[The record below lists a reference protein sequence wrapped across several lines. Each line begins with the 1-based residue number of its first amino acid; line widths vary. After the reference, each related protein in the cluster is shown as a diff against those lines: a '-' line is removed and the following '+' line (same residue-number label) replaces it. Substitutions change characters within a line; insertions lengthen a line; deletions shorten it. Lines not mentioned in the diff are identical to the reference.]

1 MSEEYPVVYVTN
13 LHPSVYMSSSEI
25 DIQYL
30 EEIFGKFGRIE
41 QTDIIDTNAGS
52 AVISYSDIRDARDA
66 ARELNGLELYGKR
79 IIVSMDHKIF
89 GDEESD
95 EESDEEPGEEP
106 GYIIV
111 RGIHPDTTGYEI
123 QQVLNHAGSI
133 DSITINQDYAIVRYH
148 NKDSVE
154 YALKYNNKIIHGIK
168 VNIDVPTKKELINS
182 YRSNQKDD
190 RVSKKSNSINFN
202 RIHKM
207 LTENRVKEAILELE
221 SKSIYEQISIISR
234 LVSKVQL
241 NVATELLR
249 YTYRLIK
256 SEKFRIDEDR
266 LDCIDQLVSDQ
277 PTMFK
282 TCVKQLNTIINV
294 NDEDVDVLYE
304 FMDKHY
310 SNPGVMKGALL
321 YLNFS
326 TLFRTLLRSEDK
338 RIFQK
343 DEIYTYLK
351 FKHLVYDTVTG
362 SYKII
367 PALSNSTYDYDV
379 STSLNDKF
387 VTNIYRLILSQNNIR
402 KLYYEIKDIVNR
414 TTFPTNNLDTE
425 HMREILSHYYFLYDL
440 SRFHKHSNFTFP
452 EVLERLTLE
461 YRTKKYYLRLYYF
474 IYIAIIGRLLV
485 NHSYQDTELF
495 RAVTNLRSFFDELP
509 ISYLYSSIRVKPIKD
524 NDPLFIPVDVIDG
537 LFEIYRKFDTIVRQ
551 ETK

>member
-1 MSEEYPVVYVTN
+1 
-13 LHPSVYMSSSEI
+13 
-25 DIQYL
+25 
-30 EEIFGKFGRIE
+30 
-41 QTDIIDTNAGS
+41 
-52 AVISYSDIRDARDA
+52 
-66 ARELNGLELYGKR
+66 
-79 IIVSMDHKIF
+79 
-89 GDEESD
+89 
-95 EESDEEPGEEP
+95 
-106 GYIIV
+106 
-111 RGIHPDTTGYEI
+111 
-123 QQVLNHAGSI
+123 
-133 DSITINQDYAIVRYH
+133 
-148 NKDSVE
+148 
-154 YALKYNNKIIHGIK
+154 
-168 VNIDVPTKKELINS
+168 
-182 YRSNQKDD
+182 
-190 RVSKKSNSINFN
+190 
-202 RIHKM
+202 
-207 LTENRVKEAILELE
+207 
-221 SKSIYEQISIISR
+221 
-234 LVSKVQL
+234 
-241 NVATELLR
+241 
-249 YTYRLIK
+249 
-256 SEKFRIDEDR
+256 
-266 LDCIDQLVSDQ
+266 
-277 PTMFK
+277 
-282 TCVKQLNTIINV
+282 
-294 NDEDVDVLYE
+294 
-304 FMDKHY
+304 MDKHY

-326 TLFRTLLRSEDK
+326 TLLRSEDK

-367 PALSNSTYDYDV
+367 PALSIVDYDV

-387 VTNIYRLILSQNNIR
+387 VTNIYSLILSQNIQGV
-402 KLYYEIKDIVNR
+402 YYDIKDIVNR

-509 ISYLYSSIRVKPIKD
+509 ISYLYSYIRVKPIKD